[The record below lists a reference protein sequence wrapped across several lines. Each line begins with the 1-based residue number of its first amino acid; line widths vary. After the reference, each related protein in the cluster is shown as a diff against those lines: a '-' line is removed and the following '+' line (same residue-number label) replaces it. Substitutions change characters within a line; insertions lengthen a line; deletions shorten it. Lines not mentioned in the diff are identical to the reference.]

1 MHLLLVEDD
10 TMLAS
15 AICEG
20 VRQQSWTID
29 HVGHANAAKTV
40 LVDHRYS
47 AVLLDIGL
55 PGESGLSVIRFMR
68 SHYDATPVIALTA
81 RGQLTD
87 RIRGLDAGADD
98 YLVKPFQ
105 FDELMARLRAVT
117 RRSQGRVV
125 PLLSHGDVC
134 MDPGSRKVTKD
145 GKWVALSAHE
155 YRLLLALMERA
166 GRVVTKDQLE
176 EGVYGGPSEGGSN
189 MIVVYVHQ
197 LRRKLG
203 DALISTVYG
212 QGYMVGK
219 TPE

>member
-68 SHYDATPVIALTA
+68 SHYDAT
-81 RGQLTD
+81 R
-87 RIRGLDAGADD
+87 
-98 YLVKPFQ
+98 
-105 FDELMARLRAVT
+105 
-117 RRSQGRVV
+117 
-125 PLLSHGDVC
+125 
-134 MDPGSRKVTKD
+134 
-145 GKWVALSAHE
+145 
-155 YRLLLALMERA
+155 
-166 GRVVTKDQLE
+166 
-176 EGVYGGPSEGGSN
+176 
-189 MIVVYVHQ
+189 
-197 LRRKLG
+197 
-203 DALISTVYG
+203 
-212 QGYMVGK
+212 
-219 TPE
+219 